1 MKAVQVGILVAL
13 LVCAGL
19 LFKIYRGQQAP
30 ATPVVT
36 QPQPATPAATQAATP
51 AAAAAPAAPVATAP
65 EMAATAAPAPPAA
78 PRKPSPTRTA
88 SRRASATAAENRAE
102 PEASEPAAQPPAAAA
117 ASSDAPAPAPVQAE
131 QTQPPV
137 ALNPPSGAQT
147 APPEPRQPHKV
158 TIPAGTLIVVRLSE
172 ALSSDRNQA
181 GDTFSAALD
190 QPLVVDGFEI
200 AARGARVEGKVLEA
214 QPAGRLRGVSSLA
227 VQLVRLHTADGQDV
241 AISTGRFAQEGGT
254 SHGEDARK
262 VGIGAAIGAAIGAI
276 AGGGKGAAIGAGVG
290 GAAGAGTVAGTRGKP
305 SELAAE
311 ARLTFRLEEPVSL
324 TERIH

>member
-1 MKAVQVGILVAL
+1 MAENRPEPVASE
-13 LVCAGL
+13 
-19 LFKIYRGQQAP
+19 
-30 ATPVVT
+30 
-36 QPQPATPAATQAATP
+36 
-51 AAAAAPAAPVATAP
+51 AAP
-65 EMAATAAPAPPAA
+65 PPAA
-78 PRKPSPTRTA
+78 VPAPST
-88 SRRASATAAENRAE
+88 
-102 PEASEPAAQPPAAAA
+102 
-117 ASSDAPAPAPVQAE
+117 APAPAPVQAE

-137 ALNPPSGAQT
+137 ALSPPSGAQT

-200 AARGARVEGKVLEA
+200 ASRGARVEGKVIEA
-214 QPAGRLRGVSSLA
+214 QPAGRVRGVSSLA

-241 AISTGRFAQEGGT
+241 TISTGRFAQEGGT

-290 GAAGAGTVAGTRGKP
+290 GAAGAGTVAATRGKP

-311 ARLTFRLEEPVSL
+311 ARLTFRLEEAVPL

>member
-19 LFKIYRGQQAP
+19 LFKIYRGQQVP
-30 ATPVVT
+30 ATPVATET
-36 QPQPATPAATQAATP
+36 QPAAPAAPQAAIP
-51 AAAAAPAAPVATAP
+51 AAAAPAAAVATAP
-65 EMAATAAPAPPAA
+65 ETAARATAAPPAA

-88 SRRASATAAENRAE
+88 SRRAGETMAENRAE
-102 PEASEPAAQPPAAAA
+102 PEASEPAAPPAAAVPA
-117 ASSDAPAPAPVQAE
+117 PSAAPAPAPVQVE
-131 QTQPPV
+131 QTQPPG

-158 TIPAGTLIVVRLSE
+158 TIPAGTPIVVRLSE

-200 AARGARVEGKVLEA
+200 AARGARVEGKVVEA
-214 QPAGRLRGVSSLA
+214 QPAGRVRGVSSLA

-241 AISTGRFAQEGGT
+241 TISTRRFAQEGGT
-254 SHGEDARK
+254 SHGEDAKK
-262 VGIGAAIGAAIGAI
+262 VGVGAAIGAAIGAI

-290 GAAGAGTVAGTRGKP
+290 GAAGAGTVAATRGKP
-305 SELAAE
+305 TELAAE
-311 ARLTFRLEEPVSL
+311 ARLTFRLEEPVPL
-324 TERIH
+324 TERIR